1 MKITL
6 IILGLLSEKNL
17 YGYEIKKI
25 IKERCGD
32 FINIQF
38 GSIYFAIKKA
48 EKKEWIKKAGVEKN
62 GTDPERCVYQILP
75 AGRKYFQK
83 GLRDYFNKNLIHFE
97 SDIVLMFA
105 DTLDAAQKEVFIEDR
120 KEYLTAKLEEIQEIL
135 STKKKKDNPRAS
147 SLFNYIESHLKTE
160 LAWIKSIK

>member
-25 IKERCGD
+25 IKDRCGD

-48 EKKEWIKKAGVEKN
+48 EKKEWVKKASVEKN
-62 GTDPERCVYQILP
+62 GTDPERCVYQLLP
-75 AGRKYFQK
+75 AGKKYFQK
-83 GLRDYFNKNLIHFE
+83 GLRDYFNKNLMHFE

-105 DTLDAAQKEVFIEDR
+105 DSLEASQKEVFIEDR
-120 KEYLTAKLEEIQEIL
+120 KEFLTNKLNELQETIG
-135 STKKKKDNPRAS
+135 SKKKSVKPL
-147 SLFNYIESHLKTE
+147 SLFNYIENHLKTE